1 MTYNTSVRTWLSVGA
16 LSLLPLAAYP
26 AGLGKL
32 TVTSSLGQPLRAEI
46 EVIADPKEDVASIT
60 ARMAAQDAFKEARIE
75 RAAVL
80 AGVKFSVEKR
90 ANGETYLKISSV
102 RPIDDPFLDMLIE
115 LNWSS
120 GRLLREYTVLLDP
133 PGFAEQKPVAPV
145 AVPSVPAQA
154 VAPVAKE
161 EAAVVP
167 KQAPVAQAPAPSG
180 KPAKGDAKRAP
191 TPAEQTFPKAQPE
204 QPTAVAA
211 QPESGQD
218 TYGPVRKGDTLTQIA
233 SDMLDTIPEGVS
245 LEQML
250 VGLYE
255 RNKGAFAGNNMNRLK
270 TGQILHVP
278 EADKL
283 SSLGR
288 KEAAREIKLHA
299 ADWNAYRQKLA
310 GAVAE
315 AAPEKG
321 AAKQTATGKIT
332 SRVEE
337 KAAAPAEPAKDV
349 LKLSKGEAVVAGKSG
364 AGTAAKEGKG
374 LQDRIRS
381 LEEEATARE
390 KTVKDAN
397 ERIAALEKNIQQMQ
411 QLLEIKSKS
420 LAELQSQ
427 SAAKPQ
433 APAAAPAP
441 SPVPPPAPV
450 AEVKPAPVVE
460 PAPVAPPKP
469 AAPAVKPKH
478 AVVVPPAQP
487 EPEWYEPILS
497 NPLYLGGGV
506 AAVLL
511 GGLLWLM
518 AVGKKR
524 RKSLTTFEDSIMTGG
539 DLKANTVFGEAT
551 GGVIDTGDTSFLT
564 DFSQAGLGTIDT
576 NDVDPIAEAEVYM
589 AYGRDAQAEEILK
602 EAMHKD
608 PGRHEIQVKLLEI
621 YAGRK
626 NVIAFETLA
635 SELYAAVG
643 GQASPLWEKVSEMGR
658 QLDPDNP
665 LYSGGAPVMPTARPA
680 ESKTAAAEAVT
691 AAAVAAG
698 LLAAEEA
705 AQPAPAAEEIELPA
719 ESYEPHFDLAPESTG
734 TAMAAPEARAESVDT
749 AVEEA
754 ALEFD
759 LDLAV
764 PPSAAPE
771 VAEPAEEALDAE
783 MGLTLD
789 LDTII
794 PQAVEKQSMQERGA
808 AAVEEEVAQPVA
820 EPDLEEALAIDLAG
834 VQDVGSIKPAAASEQ
849 EPEIKFEEPQE
860 SPLDFDFGLDEEPQ
874 PGAGIA
880 LEEAHSQMD
889 FTGLS
894 LDLDETP
901 VEAETE
907 AEAAEGVDDQ
917 WQQVSTKLDLAKA
930 YIEMGDKEGAREI
943 LQEVI
948 QEGDAQQQGDA
959 KALVS
964 GLA

>member
-80 AGVKFSVEKR
+80 SGVKFSVEKR

-161 EAAVVP
+161 EAAAAP
-167 KQAPVAQAPAPSG
+167 KPAPVAQAPAPSG

-204 QPTAVAA
+204 QPAAVAMP
-211 QPESGQD
+211 PESGQD

-288 KEAAREIKLHA
+288 KDAAREIKLHA

-337 KAAAPAEPAKDV
+337 KAAAPAAPAKDV

-364 AGTAAKEGKG
+364 AGAAAKEGKG

-411 QLLEIKSKS
+411 QLLEIKSKN

-433 APAAAPAP
+433 APVAAPAP

-450 AEVKPAPVVE
+450 AEVKPTPAVE
-460 PAPVAPPKP
+460 PAPVVPPK
-469 AAPAVKPKH
+469 ATEPAVEPKR

-487 EPEWYEPILS
+487 EPEWYEAILS

-608 PGRHEIQVKLLEI
+608 PSRHEIQVKLLEI

-658 QLDPDNP
+658 QLDSDNP
-665 LYSGGAPVMPTARPA
+665 LYSGGAPVMPTARPV

-698 LLAAEEA
+698 LLATEEA
-705 AQPAPAAEEIELPA
+705 AEPSPAAEPEQRPA
-719 ESYEPHFDLAPESTG
+719 EFDEPRFDLPPETQAEAVG
-734 TAMAAPEARAESVDT
+734 TVT
-749 AVEEA
+749 EEA

-764 PPSAAPE
+764 PPSATPE
-771 VAEPAEEALDAE
+771 VAQPAEETLDAE

-808 AAVEEEVAQPVA
+808 PAVGEEVAEPVA
-820 EPDLEEALAIDLAG
+820 EPDLEEALAFDLAG

-874 PGAGIA
+874 PAAGIA
-880 LEEAHSQMD
+880 LEEAHSQID

-901 VEAETE
+901 VEAE
-907 AEAAEGVDDQ
+907 APSEAADGVDDQ

>member
-1 MTYNTSVRTWLSVGA
+1 MTHNTSVRTWLAVGA
-16 LSLLPLAAYP
+16 LSLLPMAAYP

-46 EVIADPKEDVASIT
+46 EVIADAKEDVASIT
-60 ARMAAQDAFKEARIE
+60 ARMASQDAFKEARIE

-80 AGVKFSVEKR
+80 SGVKFSVEKR
-90 ANGETYLKISSV
+90 ASGETYLKISSV

-133 PGFAEQKPVAPV
+133 PGFAEQQPVAPL

-154 VAPVAKE
+154 VTPAAKV

-180 KPAKGDAKRAP
+180 KRAP
-191 TPAEQTFPKAQPE
+191 SPAERTFPKAKPE
-204 QPTAVAA
+204 QPPAVARQA
-211 QPESGQD
+211 ETGQD

-233 SDMLDTIPEGVS
+233 ADMLETSPEGVS

-255 RNKGAFAGNNMNRLK
+255 RNKGAFVGNNMNRLK

-283 SSLGR
+283 SSLSR

-315 AAPEKG
+315 ATPEKG

-332 SRVEE
+332 SKVEE
-337 KAAAPAEPAKDV
+337 KVAAQAEPAKDV

-364 AGTAAKEGKG
+364 AGVAGKESRG

-390 KTVKDAN
+390 KTVNEAN

-427 SAAKPQ
+427 SAAKP
-433 APAAAPAP
+433 
-441 SPVPPPAPV
+441 PAPV
-450 AEVKPAPVVE
+450 AAPVPSPVEPAPPVAEVQPAPVVE
-460 PAPVAPPKP
+460 PAPPAPLKPVEPAAKPKP
-469 AAPAVKPKH
+469 A
-478 AVVVPPAQP
+478 VVAPPAQP
-487 EPEWYEPILS
+487 EPSWYEEIFS
-497 NPLYLGGGV
+497 NPLYLGSGV
-506 AAVLL
+506 AAILI

-518 AVGKKR
+518 AIGKRR

-608 PGRHEIQVKLLEI
+608 PSRHEIQVKLLEI

-665 LYSGGAPVMPTARPA
+665 LYSGGAPAASAAKPA
-680 ESKTAAAEAVT
+680 ESRAGGEEAVIGGVLATEAAA
-691 AAAVAAG
+691 
-698 LLAAEEA
+698 
-705 AQPAPAAEEIELPA
+705 QFAPAAEVEEEMEEPLAESDEPHFDLPAESTEVAMAGPELPA
-719 ESYEPHFDLAPESTG
+719 ESAE
-734 TAMAAPEARAESVDT
+734 AAAD
-749 AVEEA
+749 EA

-764 PPSAAPE
+764 PPSSASEAT
-771 VAEPAEEALDAE
+771 EPAVPAMEALEAE

-794 PQAVEKQSMQERGA
+794 PQAVEKQSMLEPSA
-808 AAVEEEVAQPVA
+808 PEAEAETVEAVEAVEA
-820 EPDLEEALAIDLAG
+820 PDLEEALAFDLAG
-834 VQDVGSIKPAAASEQ
+834 VQEVAPSEGAAASELE
-849 EPEIKFEEPQE
+849 EPEITVEEPQE
-860 SPLDFDFGLDEEPQ
+860 SPLDFDFGLDDEPQ
-874 PGAGIA
+874 AGAGIVV
-880 LEEAHSQMD
+880 EEPHSQMD

-894 LDLDETP
+894 LDLDEAP
-901 VEAETE
+901 VEAEAP

-943 LQEVI
+943 LQEVL
-948 QEGDAQQQGDA
+948 QEGDSQQQDDA

>member
-80 AGVKFSVEKR
+80 SGVKFSVEKR

-145 AVPSVPAQA
+145 AVPTVPAQA

-161 EAAVVP
+161 EAAVAP
-167 KQAPVAQAPAPSG
+167 KPAPVAQAPAPTG

-191 TPAEQTFPKAQPE
+191 TPAEQTFPKAKAE
-204 QPTAVAA
+204 QPAAVAA
-211 QPESGQD
+211 PPESGQD

-233 SDMLDTIPEGVS
+233 SDMLETIPEGVS

-255 RNKGAFAGNNMNRLK
+255 RNKGAFVGNNMNRLK
-270 TGQILHVP
+270 TGQILHIP

-283 SSLGR
+283 SSVGR

-332 SRVEE
+332 SKVEE
-337 KAAAPAEPAKDV
+337 KAVAPAEPTKDV

-364 AGTAAKEGKG
+364 AGVAAKESKG

-411 QLLEIKSKS
+411 QLLEIKNKS

-427 SAAKPQ
+427 SAAKPK

-441 SPVPPPAPV
+441 TPVPPPAPV
-450 AEVKPAPVVE
+450 AEVKPAPPVVE

-469 AAPAVKPKH
+469 AAPAVKPKR

-487 EPEWYEPILS
+487 EPEWYEAILS
-497 NPLYLGGGV
+497 NPLYLGGGA

-705 AQPAPAAEEIELPA
+705 AEPSPAAEPEQALSEFD
-719 ESYEPHFDLAPESTG
+719 EPHFDLAPE
-734 TAMAAPEARAESVDT
+734 ARAEAVDT
-749 AVEEA
+749 AVEES

-759 LDLAV
+759 LDLAA

-771 VAEPAEEALDAE
+771 AAESAEAALDAE

-808 AAVEEEVAQPVA
+808 AAVEEEVAQHVE
-820 EPDLEEALAIDLAG
+820 EPDLEEALAFDLAG
-834 VQDVGSIKPAAASEQ
+834 VQDVGSMEPAAASEH

-874 PGAGIA
+874 SAAGIA

-894 LDLDETP
+894 LDLDEAP
-901 VEAETE
+901 IEAEAA

-948 QEGDAQQQGDA
+948 QEGDAQQQDDA